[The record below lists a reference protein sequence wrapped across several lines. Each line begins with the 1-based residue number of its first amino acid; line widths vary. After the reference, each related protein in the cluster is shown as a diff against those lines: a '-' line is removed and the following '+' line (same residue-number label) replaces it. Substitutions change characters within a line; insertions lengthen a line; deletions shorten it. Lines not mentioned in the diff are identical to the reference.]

1 MERPGR
7 GRIRARADC
16 KVTNS
21 PASCFVTDATG
32 ADRGGVRIVPLPAGG
47 CATLPVPGRRDWRS
61 GSMDGDTPP
70 GHQLDSPEWI
80 SSLAEGRPGRRRPS
94 LVVAGV
100 GLAIAAP
107 ASQILWDRG
116 AISPDPNGPLVRALQ
131 LGSFLELLV
140 APAGVVL
147 IGIGTRLSRPRQW
160 ILLTI
165 VALPVLLVLWF
176 VGAAWLGGLA
186 GEPF

>member
-1 MERPGR
+1 
-7 GRIRARADC
+7 
-16 KVTNS
+16 
-21 PASCFVTDATG
+21 
-32 ADRGGVRIVPLPAGG
+32 
-47 CATLPVPGRRDWRS
+47 
-61 GSMDGDTPP
+61 MDGDTPP
-70 GHQLDSPEWI
+70 GHQLDSPEGI

-107 ASQILWDRG
+107 ASQILAAFLWDRG
-116 AISPDPNGPLVRALQ
+116 AISPDRNGPLVRALQ

>member
-1 MERPGR
+1 VWP
-7 GRIRARADC
+7 
-16 KVTNS
+16 S
-21 PASCFVTDATG
+21 
-32 ADRGGVRIVPLPAGG
+32 
-47 CATLPVPGRRDWRS
+47 
-61 GSMDGDTPP
+61 
-70 GHQLDSPEWI
+70 GHQLDSPEGI

-107 ASQILWDRG
+107 ASQILVAFLWDRG
-116 AISPDPNGPLVRALQ
+116 AISPDRNGPLVRALQ

-147 IGIGTRLSRPRQW
+147 IGIGTRLSKPWQW